1 MGITQLK
8 NGKLRLQIRRKGY
21 PTVDKVFE
29 SAEEAQAAETAAM
42 KKQKPVQD
50 GITLNE
56 LCERYHDSR
65 EFSEKAENT
74 QATER
79 CRIKPVLEKLG
90 EYSLKN
96 LEQDTAAIYDYMDKR
111 SKEVSPRTKVK
122 ISGTTVRL
130 EIAALS
136 ALVAFAKTRKL
147 VKENFVTHVSRPA
160 TKKRRRRVPP
170 SELGKVQVFARSADP
185 DIAKAARFVAAV
197 RHLGCRPGEL
207 KELLVEDLRLEQRE
221 LTFRDTKNGTYRN
234 VHITSDA
241 EQMLHLQLADMP
253 ADSKYVFCTRA
264 RTGAWVP
271 YNYSYGIVQLKKNG
285 IVGPD
290 FHMHAGRREFI
301 SRAIES
307 NVPYATIRKQTGHK
321 STQALEIYD
330 EGLSTAP
337 EIRAELDRLGGKVQ
351 QESLLGAFEAL
362 CTTDEQRQKV
372 REMLGED
379 KKNWVSF
386 DDMAKRKSER

>member
-8 NGKLRLQIRRKGY
+8 NGKFRLQIRRKGF
-21 PTVDKVFE
+21 PSVDKVFE
-29 SAEEAQAAETAAM
+29 SAEEAQAAETAAA

-50 GITLNE
+50 GITLSE
-56 LCERYHDSR
+56 LWERYHDSR

-74 QATER
+74 QKTER

-90 EYSLKN
+90 EYSLEN
-96 LEQDTAAIYDYMDKR
+96 LAQDTSAIYDYMDKR
-111 SKEVSPRTKVK
+111 SKEVSPRTKAK
-122 ISGTTVRL
+122 ISGSTVRL
-130 EIAALS
+130 EVAALS

-147 VKENFVTHVSRPA
+147 VRENFVTNISRPA

-170 SELGKVQVFARSADP
+170 PELGKVQVFARSADP

-207 KELLVEDLRLEQRE
+207 KKLLIEDLRLEQRE
-221 LTFRDTKNGTYRN
+221 LTFRDTKYGTYRN

-241 EQMLHLQLADMP
+241 EQMLHLQLADTP
-253 ADSKYVFCTRA
+253 DDSAFVFCTRA

-271 YNYSYGIVQLKKNG
+271 YNYAHGIDLLKEKS

-337 EIRAELDRLGGKVQ
+337 GIRAELDRLGEKVQ
-351 QESLLGAFEAL
+351 QESLLGALEAL
-362 CTTDEQRQKV
+362 CTTDEQRQQV

-379 KKNWVSF
+379 KNWVSF
-386 DDMAKRKSER
+386 DDMKKRKSER